1 MGLKK
6 RIIKLTFDTPSGQ
19 VVITQGL
26 KMFVR
31 VHKAALVIQ
40 NRATMEIFGLDTQLR
55 QRLTSQLTAWRKR
68 LAEQGDIVPVWIPV
82 SIVAGYEDD
91 EGDHS
96 TLIFKGECVLCEP
109 SSPPPNISIKITAYT
124 NQINKATFVT
134 DPAPAELTF
143 KEYVIWA
150 SIQMNLGDNPV
161 CDTSYNDTI
170 ITNPSRSTHVA
181 SSLLIDIQNAY
192 RMDVAAYVDDGRL
205 IVKDIAK
212 LINPA
217 DIAFLD
223 TFVGAPPSWNEW
235 GIQFQT
241 MFNPEVRVGQAV
253 EILSITNPSTNGQY
267 VVTELDYDLSSRDK
281 PFYVRGSGAPPS

>member
-1 MGLKK
+1 MSIKK
-6 RIIKLTFDTPSGQ
+6 RIIRLTFETPSGQ
-19 VVITQGL
+19 VVITQDL

-31 VHKAALVIQ
+31 VNKAALAIQ

-55 QRLTSQLTAWRKR
+55 QRLTSQLTAWKKR
-68 LAEQGDIVPVWIPV
+68 LTEQGDINPIWIPV
-82 SIVAGYEDD
+82 SIVAGYADD
-91 EGDHS
+91 DGDHS

-124 NQINKATFVT
+124 NQLNKASFIT

-150 SIQMNLGDNPV
+150 SQQMGLGDNPV
-161 CDTSYNDTI
+161 CDTSYNESI

-181 SSLLIDIQNAY
+181 SALLIDIQNAY

-205 IVKDIAK
+205 IVKDVAK
-212 LINPA
+212 IVNPSE
-217 DIAFLD
+217 IAFLD
-223 TFVGAPPSWNEW
+223 VFVGAPPSWNEW

-241 MFNPEVRVGQAV
+241 MFNPEVRLGQAV
-253 EILSITNPSTNGQY
+253 DITSIMNPSTNGQY
-267 VVTELDYDLSSRDK
+267 VVTELDYDLSSRDRQ
-281 PFYVRGSGAPPS
+281 FYVKGSGAPPS